1 MDPTASQEAID
12 DVVRRIESFDC
23 SAHVSSGSSQTVIGV
38 IGDTRTVAQAAAWGR
53 LEGVE
58 KVIRVMEPY
67 KLVSRQFK
75 PESTVVEVRNTAIG
89 DGSFTPIA
97 GPCAVETRDQLT
109 FLAGHKCD
117 RIQGFLVSPP
127 LPVEDCSAFLKAHA

>member
-1 MDPTASQEAID
+1 MDPEASQAAVD

-23 SAHVSSGSSQTVIGV
+23 TAHVSTGSAQTVIGV
-38 IGDTRTVAQAAAWGR
+38 IGDTRTVAQAAAWSR

-67 KLVSRQFK
+67 KLVSRKFK
-75 PESTVVEVRNTAIG
+75 PESTAITVRNTTIG

-97 GPCAVETRDQLT
+97 GPCASFST
-109 FLAGHKCD
+109 F
-117 RIQGFLVSPP
+117 ST
-127 LPVEDCSAFLKAHA
+127 